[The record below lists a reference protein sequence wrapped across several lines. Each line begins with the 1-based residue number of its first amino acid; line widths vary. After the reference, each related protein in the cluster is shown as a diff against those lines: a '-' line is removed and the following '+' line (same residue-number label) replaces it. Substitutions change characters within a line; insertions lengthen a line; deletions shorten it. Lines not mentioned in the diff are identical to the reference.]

1 LYGYREPKLSF
12 QPGEPA
18 KEIGILMKFARFMA
32 GIIVCS
38 CIASFAQT
46 APTAVAETLLIRQQ
60 YTAART
66 VLKEFLKTNPQDNKA
81 LYLLHA
87 IEQTEILDYESYPLK
102 NESFMRMSDSINARL
117 EERLPRLSGTD
128 SLKCLFYIANVYGG
142 KGVLLAKTGNWF
154 AALKDAMTSVTM
166 LKEVLRIDSTMIAA
180 NLGIGVFHY
189 YLSKS
194 FTWLPFVDA
203 NSQKE
208 GIIAIERAT
217 RAPYPYCFA
226 AKNSLCWILIE
237 KKNLRRADSIAASVL
252 MDMPDYTIFLR
263 IRCLLSI
270 WNGKHRQAVTL
281 GEQLAGISQRRV
293 PINWSDLVLAYYTIA
308 QGNDGL
314 GKGKEA
320 MEAVN
325 AIRSKKIPRE
335 YKTIPPI
342 KKNFRKINAI
352 RKKYQTDEGK
362 QGTEH

>member
-1 LYGYREPKLSF
+1 
-12 QPGEPA
+12 
-18 KEIGILMKFARFMA
+18 MKRARYVA

-46 APTAVAETLLIRQQ
+46 APIAVAETLLIRQQ

-66 VLKEFLKTNPQDNKA
+66 VLKDFLKANPEDNNA
-81 LYLLHA
+81 LYLLYA
-87 IEQTEILDYESYPLK
+87 IEQTDILDYESYTIK
-102 NESFMRMSDSINARL
+102 NESFMRFSDSINAL
-117 EERLPRLSGTD
+117 LQERLPRLSGTD

-166 LKEVLRIDSTMIAA
+166 LKEVLRVDSTLIAA

-208 GIIAIERAT
+208 GILAIEKAT
-217 RAPYPYCFA
+217 CAPYPYCFA

-237 KKNLRRADSIAASVL
+237 NRDFLRADSIAASVL
-252 MDMPDYTIFLR
+252 TDMPDNTIFIR
-263 IRCLLSI
+263 IRCLISI
-270 WNGKHRQAVTL
+270 WNGKYQQAVTL
-281 GEQLAGISQRRV
+281 GEQLARISQKRV

-308 QGNDGL
+308 QGNDGI

-325 AIRSKKIPRE
+325 IIRSKKIPRE
-335 YKTIPPI
+335 YKAIPPI
-342 KKNFRKINAI
+342 KKNFRKISII
-352 RKKYQTDEGK
+352 RKKYQPDDGK
-362 QGTEH
+362 QGSEP

>member
-1 LYGYREPKLSF
+1 MVSIEN
-12 QPGEPA
+12 PG
-18 KEIGILMKFARFMA
+18 KEIGILMKRTRYLTGLIF
-32 GIIVCS
+32 CS

-60 YTAART
+60 YSAART
-66 VLKEFLKTNPQDNKA
+66 VLKEFLKTNPEDNKA

-87 IEQTEILDYESYPLK
+87 IEQTEILDYESYLLK
-102 NESFMRMSDSINARL
+102 NESFMRMSDSVSARL
-117 EERLPRLSGTD
+117 EERLPCLSGED

-154 AALKDAMTSVTM
+154 AALKDAMTSVTL
-166 LKEVLRIDSTMIAA
+166 LKEVLQIDSTMIAA

-208 GIIAIERAT
+208 GIRAIEKAT
-217 RAPYPYCFA
+217 CAPYPYCFA

-237 KKNLRRADSIAASVL
+237 NRDFKRADSIAASVL
-252 MDMPDYTIFLR
+252 VDMPDYTIFLR
-263 IRCLLSI
+263 IRCLLSV
-270 WNGKHRQAVTL
+270 WNGKYLQAVTL
-281 GEQLAGISQRRV
+281 GAQLARLSEKRV
-293 PINWSDLVLAYYTIA
+293 PVNWSDLVLAYYTIA

-325 AIRSKKIPRE
+325 VIRSKKIPRE
-335 YKTIPPI
+335 IKTIPPI
-342 KKNFRKINAI
+342 KKNFRKISAI
-352 RKKYQTDEGK
+352 RKKYQPDDGK
-362 QGTEH
+362 QGTEP